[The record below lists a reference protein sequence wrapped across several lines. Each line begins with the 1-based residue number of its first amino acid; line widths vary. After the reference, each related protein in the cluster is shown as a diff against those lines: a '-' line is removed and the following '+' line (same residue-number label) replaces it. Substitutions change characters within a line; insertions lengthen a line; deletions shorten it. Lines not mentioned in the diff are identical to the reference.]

1 MGPRPPGPPDAPTP
15 GPAGSPRPRTPA
27 PARVPRASPWK
38 SPVSAT
44 TVVNCL
50 SWSSA
55 LSILCRFTGEPDMA
69 KQKPSAAAHNAP
81 GAPPRQPIR
90 ERHGKAGPT
99 ALPPQGDAPPRRRGP
114 AHSHAQF
121 RDASNQGTA
130 AGIAL
135 SHRSPA
141 SLGRCPLLVTSCAP
155 PGAMRPE
162 RCPPKNALPERCA
175 PRAARP
181 LSDATASAPSNAL
194 PRAMRP

>member
-1 MGPRPPGPPDAPTP
+1 MPPRRAPPALPVHERPPQLG
-15 GPAGSPRPRTPA
+15 
-27 PARVPRASPWK
+27 VPRASPWK

-50 SWSSA
+50 SCSSA

-69 KQKPSAAAHNAP
+69 KQKPCATAHNAP

-99 ALPPQGDAPPRRRGP
+99 ALPLQGDAPPRRRRP
-114 AHSHAQF
+114 APGHAHF
-121 RDASNQGTA
+121 GTLPTS
-130 AGIAL
+130 GQRPGTAL
-135 SHRSPA
+135 SHPRPA
-141 SLGRCPLLVTSCAP
+141 SLDRCPLLVTSCGP
-155 PGAMRPE
+155 PGAMRAE